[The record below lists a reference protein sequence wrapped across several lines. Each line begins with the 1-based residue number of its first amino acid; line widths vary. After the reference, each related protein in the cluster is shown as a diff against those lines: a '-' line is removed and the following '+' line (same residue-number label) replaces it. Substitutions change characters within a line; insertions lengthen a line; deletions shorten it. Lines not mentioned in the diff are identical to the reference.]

1 MGVVDLDPAP
11 PPVTYK
17 WSWGGSV
24 TVVTT
29 SGQRFTSTVDA
40 PRGSGPRGIEWS
52 DVDAKYRALMPDSKL
67 PAARLGQI
75 LDEIHQFDRVK
86 SVPAFARL
94 LTPGG

>member
-1 MGVVDLDPAP
+1 MP
-11 PPVTYK
+11 PVVTYK

-67 PAARLGQI
+67 PAARLAQI
-75 LDEIHQFDRVK
+75 LDQIHQFENVK
-86 SVPAFARL
+86 RVPAFARL
-94 LTPGG
+94 LTPAG

>member
-1 MGVVDLDPAP
+1 MGLVELDPTP

-24 TVVTT
+24 TLVTT

-40 PRGSGPRGIEWS
+40 PRGSAPRGIEWS

-67 PAARLGQI
+67 RAARLAQI
-75 LDEIHQFDRVK
+75 LDEIHQFERVK
-86 SVPAFARL
+86 SVQAFARL
-94 LTPGG
+94 LTTSG